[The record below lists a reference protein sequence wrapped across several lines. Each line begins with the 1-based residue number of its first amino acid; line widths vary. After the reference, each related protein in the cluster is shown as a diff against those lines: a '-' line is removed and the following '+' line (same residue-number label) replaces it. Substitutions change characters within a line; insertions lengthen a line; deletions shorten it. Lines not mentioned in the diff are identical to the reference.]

1 MVTPDTSAIRR
12 HLEALVGERNPFSS
26 PQALEAAGAYIQAR
40 FRECEFEVWREEVIF
55 DGRPFFNVFGEL
67 SGTHP
72 ERGVMIVGA
81 HYDTVEQT
89 PGADDN
95 ASAVAALLEIAR
107 CLKDTTPPLPILF
120 AGFTLEEYA
129 FVGSQHLCARLG
141 KEAAP
146 VAGMISLEMLGYRS
160 RAKGSQT
167 YPPYVDAS
175 RYPEQGD
182 FIAVVGNEVSAHMT
196 QSMADIM
203 KQAVPGLGVEILVV
217 PGTGQG
223 FQDVQL
229 SDHAPFWERG
239 DKAVML
245 TDTAFYRNPH
255 YHQPSDTLDT
265 LDLEFIR
272 DISEGVCAYLAAPK
286 T

>member
-1 MVTPDTSAIRR
+1 MATPDTSAIRR
-12 HLEALVGERNPFSS
+12 HLEALAGERNPFSA
-26 PQALEAAGAYIQAR
+26 PQELEAAGAYIEAR
-40 FRECEFEVWREEVIF
+40 LRECELEVWREQVMF

-67 SGTHP
+67 SGAHP

-107 CLKDTTPPLPILF
+107 CLKDATPPLPILF

-141 KEAAP
+141 KEHAP
-146 VAGMISLEMLGYRS
+146 IAGMISLEMLGYRD
-160 RAKGSQT
+160 RTPGSQQ
-167 YPPYVDAS
+167 YPPYVDPS
-175 RYPEQGD
+175 QYPGQGD
-182 FIAVVGNEVSAHMT
+182 FIAVVGNEISHHMT
-196 QSMADIM
+196 KSLADIM
-203 KQAVPGLGVEILVV
+203 KKSTPGLGVEFLVV
-217 PGTGQG
+217 PGRGEG

-239 DKAVML
+239 HKAVMI

-255 YHQPSDTLDT
+255 YHQPTDTLDT
-265 LDLEFIR
+265 LDLDFIR
-272 DISEGVCAYLAAPK
+272 DIAAGLCAYLAAPK